1 MPDFNNY
8 FDKLKVKVVTA
19 EDFDSAQKYLLYGA
33 AGTGKSSLAYS
44 ASLVPELCPV
54 LGVDI
59 EHGSMPALKHGDMN
73 NLTILRPNSFTEV
86 KKIIN
91 MINEPDFPFK
101 CVVFDT
107 ADKFQ
112 EMVLR
117 HWGKISDNAFEKW
130 TQAYE
135 QLVILMDAIKAK
147 GITVIA
153 ITHVDRVILEGTGEK
168 MIGPAFEGKVSPR
181 KIPSDFD
188 VVGYMHWEEIDE
200 DNVIPVLVTRTGED
214 IIVKQRF
221 DMPDILGEPTMTK
234 ITEYYKIW
242 KAEYLEKESANE

>member
-1 MPDFNNY
+1 
-8 FDKLKVKVVTA
+8 
-19 EDFDSAQKYLLYGA
+19 
-33 AGTGKSSLAYS
+33 
-44 ASLVPELCPV
+44 
-54 LGVDI
+54 
-59 EHGSMPALKHGDMN
+59 
-73 NLTILRPNSFTEV
+73 
-86 KKIIN
+86 
-91 MINEPDFPFK
+91 
-101 CVVFDT
+101 
-107 ADKFQ
+107 
-112 EMVLR
+112 
-117 HWGKISDNAFEKW
+117 
-130 TQAYE
+130 
-135 QLVILMDAIKAK
+135 
-147 GITVIA
+147 
-153 ITHVDRVILEGTGEK
+153 